1 MTDSFAKTFENIHR
15 QSFRMTITKIWN
27 TIKEGHSVELNQED
41 QKIYR
46 TLLDHQE
53 YQEYFEN
60 DDLLDGNECP
70 ASEGFNPFLHISLH
84 QMAEDQLASETP
96 VETALLCESIE
107 KIGHSRHEA
116 IHVIIMIL
124 IHVIFD
130 AYKNNKPFNN
140 ERYIRLLVKCRNVKP
155 PEMQGVVEMD
165 FSSN

>member
-1 MTDSFAKTFENIHR
+1 MTDSFAKTLENIHR
-15 QSFRMTITKIWN
+15 KSFRMTINKVWN

-41 QKIYR
+41 QKLYH

-60 DDLLDGNECP
+60 DDLLDGSEYP
-70 ASEGFNPFLHISLH
+70 GSEGFNPFLHISLH

-96 VETALLCESIE
+96 VEAALLCESIE
-107 KIGHSRHEA
+107 KMGHSRHEA

-124 IHVIFD
+124 IHMIFD
-130 AYKNNKPFNN
+130 AYKNQKPFNE
-140 ERYIRLLVKCRNVKP
+140 ERYKRLLVKCRKVKP
-155 PEMQGVVEMD
+155 SEMQGVVERD